1 MNYFKIIS
9 IEPVIFYLKLS
20 LFLVLIVTN
29 GADAQIHKFTQVFNQ
44 PMILN
49 PAYTG
54 NIEYSRI
61 IVNTGRR
68 WPGFSQGKQARFDTY
83 SISVDQFFP
92 KQGVAGGILLNHDR
106 SGSANL
112 IETNLGLFAVKE
124 FSGAD
129 WIFRFGVEADYS
141 TLKIDF
147 SDLIFEDQIIT
158 GNTTSQESL
167 VGTTGEVGFFDF
179 SFGAIFSTQN
189 AWLGMA
195 FHHLNEP
202 DISLVD
208 EKTILPT
215 KITAHGGIRL
225 TTKGKSTFDIY
236 SIYQT
241 QAQIDQLSLG
251 VTMTYHVGHKPS
263 KVAPMEVSSFDVG
276 IRYNGISFS
285 EEVTINSGRVDPF
298 AFSIGVKFLNFP
310 LSSISYSYEL
320 PFLSTLSTST
330 GGAHEISLRFQTNGT
345 IIPCPSDRNSWKKR
359 RNFPIMD
366 TR

>member
-1 MNYFKIIS
+1 MNCFNKIS
-9 IEPVIFYLKLS
+9 IEPVKLYLNIS
-20 LFLVLIVTN
+20 LFLVLVSTSGVN
-29 GADAQIHKFTQVFNQ
+29 AQIHKFTQVFNQ

-61 IVNTGRR
+61 IVNTSRR

-92 KQGVAGGILLNHDR
+92 QQGIAGGILLGHDR

-112 IETNLGLFAVKE
+112 IETNLGLYAVKE
-124 FSGAD
+124 FNGD
-129 WIFRFGVEADYS
+129 NWIFRFGVEADYS

-147 SDLIFEDQIIT
+147 SNLIFEDQIIT
-158 GNTTSQESL
+158 GNSTSQESL
-167 VGTTGEVGFFDF
+167 VGTTGDVGFFDF
-179 SFGAIFSTQN
+179 SFGALFSSRK
-189 AWLGMA
+189 AWIGMA
-195 FHHLNEP
+195 FHHLNQP

-215 KITAHGGIRL
+215 KITVHGGIRL
-225 TTKGKSTFDIY
+225 AAIGKSTFSIT

-241 QAQIDQLSLG
+241 QSNIDQLSLG
-251 VTMTYHVGHKPS
+251 VSMKYQVGNKPS

-285 EEVTINSGRVDPF
+285 EKLTINSGRVDPF
-298 AFSIGVKFLNFP
+298 AFSMGIKFLNFP
-310 LSSISYSYEL
+310 MSSITYSYEL
-320 PFLSTLSTST
+320 PLFSTLSTST
-330 GGAHEISLRFQTNGT
+330 GGAHEISLRFQTKGT
-345 IIPCPSDRNSWKKR
+345 IIPCPSDRNSWNRR